1 MIMPYVRTSAGPP
14 RGALATASGPSCSSQ
29 SWGKLTLMCA
39 KVAIIESAFSARPKH
54 KTAKQRRETEIICSM
69 PADFE
74 QIIFVFNLI
83 SL

>member
-1 MIMPYVRTSAGPP
+1 
-14 RGALATASGPSCSSQ
+14 
-29 SWGKLTLMCA
+29 MCA
-39 KVAIIESAFSARPKH
+39 KVAIIESAFFDQAQAQVQEQH
-54 KTAKQRRETEIICSM
+54 KNRRETKIICSM

>member
-1 MIMPYVRTSAGPP
+1 
-14 RGALATASGPSCSSQ
+14 
-29 SWGKLTLMCA
+29 MCA
-39 KVAIIESAFSARPKH
+39 KVAIIESAFFDQAQAQAQVQEQH
-54 KTAKQRRETEIICSM
+54 KNRRETKIICSM